1 MARRPAQPRPDD
13 ARLREDAQA
22 LHVALSALVRLYQ
35 FRDRDRICCH
45 DISVTQC
52 HALEVLVEQ
61 GAQRSQ
67 VLSAALR
74 LDKSTTTRVVDAL
87 VRKGYVERTPD
98 TEDRRAV
105 SLRATAAGRRLY
117 HRIND
122 DLVEGQQAL
131 IADLPAET
139 RRASIELIHR
149 LARSAEAR
157 FVAGAA
163 CAPDACAPDEGTP
176 SRCG

>member
-1 MARRPAQPRPDD
+1 MARTPTKPQPED
-13 ARLREDAQA
+13 ACLHEDAQA
-22 LHVALSALVRLYQ
+22 LHVALAELVRLYQ

-105 SLRATAAGRRLY
+105 SLRATAAGKRLY

-139 RRASIELIHR
+139 RRASIELIRR

-163 CAPDACAPDEGTP
+163 CAPDACDPGDGAST
-176 SRCG
+176 RCG